1 MTSPVF
7 FIAFRFVAQ
16 LEECCASNAK
26 VRVRFLANPE
36 VYRPAFYVN
45 SVSTMPLG
53 LEIHFLYLIYTLILI
68 LSLSFVFFVGYN
80 FFLVLIYLELSA
92 LAVSS
97 LLVLTANYFDSFF
110 VEFFA
115 VLFMAIVGAESAIAI
130 SILILATNQGLELNS
145 YALSSLKG

>member
-1 MTSPVF
+1 
-7 FIAFRFVAQ
+7 
-16 LEECCASNAK
+16 
-26 VRVRFLANPE
+26 
-36 VYRPAFYVN
+36 
-45 SVSTMPLG
+45 MPIG
-53 LEIHFLYLIYTLILI
+53 LEIQFLYFVYIFILL

-97 LLVLTANYFDSFF
+97 LLVITANYFDSFF

-115 VLFMAIVGAESAIAI
+115 VLLMAVVGAESAVAI
-130 SILILATNQGLELNS
+130 SILILATNQGLDLNS

>member
-1 MTSPVF
+1 M
-7 FIAFRFVAQ
+7 
-16 LEECCASNAK
+16 EECCASNAK
-26 VRVRFLANPE
+26 VRVQFLANPLLQ
-36 VYRPAFYVN
+36 YQNLKDYFNYKYTTYN
-45 SVSTMPLG
+45 MPIG
-53 LEIHFLYLIYTLILI
+53 LEIQFLYFVYIFILL

-97 LLVLTANYFDSFF
+97 LLVITANYFDSFF

-115 VLFMAIVGAESAIAI
+115 VLLMAVVGAESAVAI
-130 SILILATNQGLELNS
+130 SILILATNQGLDLNS